1 MRRWDGASGAAAGCS
16 NVRHEKWCCAKA
28 LKPRRYRDPILRS
41 RSYGLSSWSSSWRR
55 GLRGRTW
62 PLYEFA
68 SGFSLQECKLT
79 QAAQSSLALGHCSV
93 LSATPGI
100 RWISRNKFS
109 HETRKALG
117 RPLTTQ
123 NWASKSMP
131 RPRPRDVKTISPVST
146 RLRCRASI
154 GLLLAQGL
162 ALQRT
167 DAYSF

>member
-1 MRRWDGASGAAAGCS
+1 MRRRDGASGPVAGRS

-79 QAAQSSLALGHCSV
+79 QAAQSSLAPSHCSV

-109 HETRKALG
+109 HEIRKAQAKMRTL
-117 RPLTTQ
+117 LTVDHS

-131 RPRPRDVKTISPVST
+131 VRAQEMSRPSAPSRPD
-146 RLRCRASI
+146 
-154 GLLLAQGL
+154 
-162 ALQRT
+162 
-167 DAYSF
+167 